1 MSHSNCVIDGA
12 DDRWDA
18 LGPSTEK
25 VKDEDDTTG
34 VKTVENGEDVTEG
47 RIWRLQ
53 AHARNSITAMKIDPV
68 NGSGVSLPSASQI
81 RRLIISSSPLHTIVH
96 SVTSTFLP

>member
-1 MSHSNCVIDGA
+1 MSQSNRVSDGT

-18 LGPSTEK
+18 LGPSAEK
-25 VKDEDDTTG
+25 VKDEDDTSG
-34 VKTVENGEDVTEG
+34 VKTEEDGEDVTEG

-68 NGSGVSLPSASQI
+68 NGSGVSRQG
-81 RRLIISSSPLHTIVH
+81 IIAGQD
-96 SVTSTFLP
+96 